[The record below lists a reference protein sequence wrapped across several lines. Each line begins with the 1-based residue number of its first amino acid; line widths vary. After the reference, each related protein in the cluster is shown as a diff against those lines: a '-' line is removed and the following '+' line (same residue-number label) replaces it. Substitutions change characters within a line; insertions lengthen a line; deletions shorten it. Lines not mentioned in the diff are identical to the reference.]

1 MGLLIKLQDG
11 DTAFKSLKFGND
23 RPGGGD
29 SGQPYI
35 KTPIE
40 RINSPVNK
48 DFLLRGGINTPLDA
62 AEDVAR
68 LTKYFFDF
76 KNPSGLLFTTKQNLL
91 SRTGTKTEAS
101 FGPAYG
107 GFSKGIDLKTGN
119 ISLNQNNGFFNE
131 GIYTP
136 LSTLAEAGVV
146 AFGGHL
152 NKQGLDPTGL
162 IPGLSIRKY
171 QDVVYDNNR
180 EERNF
185 EDPKVPL
192 SLVRKSQN
200 ASDRAGRMVVK
211 KTSQDL
217 KTQQELNQGPSQINL
232 SRTSADTSTRNS
244 TLQKSEQIINNFLK
258 KWDAY
263 RDKQAV
269 KKLNRAQSAED
280 KAIDKSDTLF
290 SQVISAEN
298 ADKVFNNRLLKLW
311 NGSGLN
317 LSRPSNSISSV
328 LYSYSGGPNSVLGFG
343 NTNIRF
349 ATTNDGVTALR
360 TNNLTIEDLN
370 IIRKEPSFQTTQI
383 FGNLYS
389 PNPGVSLIYQEKF
402 KISPF
407 LTNPESIFFTGN
419 PDNDYLEDYNL
430 KSEIQPWIQNFI
442 IPGKSNEDPKTY
454 LTGSQRQPET
464 DLFTFP
470 INASS
475 EFTKITGEEIRL
487 PYEKEGLKSYEYV
500 LGNSVYQPGTLIL
513 DKQIEEINT
522 YSQLRINNLSSERGT
537 KTYKPKSP
545 LDKSLDLKVYY
556 DSKSLT
562 RKSKSLLTDFTDL
575 IEFNF
580 TILDPQNPSSPGI
593 VLDFRAY
600 LDSFSDS
607 YSNDWKSQ
615 TYMGRAEKFYKYDS
629 FDRSI
634 SLGFTIV
641 ADNSNNLKEMYSQ
654 LNTLAS
660 SIAPS
665 YTSQGYMAGVLHKLT
680 VGNYVN
686 KQYGILQGLTFE
698 VTDDTPWQIETDSQ
712 LPLYIKVTGIKFTP
726 IHNFRPEVNLVDK
739 TLATNAGGQKYFV
752 PSTGSLNQRY
762 ISQKT
767 TYDYIS
773 IPEIENPSKPRT
785 QQAQVSVTG
794 NQGTEVGIPLNP
806 SF

>member
-35 KTPIE
+35 KTS
-40 RINSPVNK
+40 INKPDTPALNS
-48 DFLLRGGINTPLDA
+48 DFLLRGGISAPLNA
-62 AEDVAR
+62 LEDVAR

-76 KNPSGLLFTTKQNLL
+76 KNPKGLLFTAKQNLL
-91 SRTGTKTEAS
+91 SRVAPKTEAS

-107 GFSKGIDLKTGN
+107 GFAKDISPKTGI
-119 ISLNQNNGFFNE
+119 ISQNQNNGFFNA
-131 GIYTP
+131 GVYTP
-136 LSTLAEAGVV
+136 LSTIAEAGVV

-152 NKQGLDPTGL
+152 NKQGIDPTGL
-162 IPGLSIRKY
+162 ISSLSIRKY
-171 QDVVYDNNR
+171 GDIAFANNQP
-180 EERNF
+180 EKNS

-192 SLVRKSQN
+192 ALWRKSQN
-200 ASDRAGRMVVK
+200 ASNKAGRKLVE
-211 KTSQDL
+211 SQIQQS
-217 KTQQELNQGPSQINL
+217 KTQNELAVNVSLPNTGFDEFGANRNSFAQSNLNQF
-232 SRTSADTSTRNS
+232 
-244 TLQKSEQIINNFLK
+244 LQ

-263 RDKQAV
+263 RDKQAI
-269 KKLNRAQSAED
+269 KKLKKKDEATSKALD
-280 KAIDKSDTLF
+280 KQDELYQ
-290 SQVISAEN
+290 QVVNAEN
-298 ADKVFNNRLLKLW
+298 APKTYANRLLNLW
-311 NGSGLN
+311 NLNGLN
-317 LSRPSNSISSV
+317 QTNPIFTNSSI
-328 LYSYSGGPNSVLGFG
+328 LYSYSGGPDSTLGVG
-343 NTNIRF
+343 NTDIKF
-349 ATTNDGVTALR
+349 ATLGDGLTPVR
-360 TNNLTIEDLN
+360 TNNIPFEDPTKPTVYYSTLN
-370 IIRKEPSFQTTQI
+370 I
-383 FGNLYS
+383 FGDEKS
-389 PNPGVSLIYQEKF
+389 SVSLRYAKENTSITDYDLFGVNNFLETNNGTPDKRLGIAPGASNQFITNPKSYLVGTQREPERDIFTNFTSIATASIAYEKLTGK
-402 KISPF
+402 KIS
-407 LTNPESIFFTGN
+407 
-419 PDNDYLEDYNL
+419 
-430 KSEIQPWIQNFI
+430 
-442 IPGKSNEDPKTY
+442 
-454 LTGSQRQPET
+454 
-464 DLFTFP
+464 
-470 INASS
+470 
-475 EFTKITGEEIRL
+475 L
-487 PYEKEGLKSYEYV
+487 PLEKEGRKSWEYV
-500 LGNSVYQPGTLIL
+500 FDNSVYQPGTLTPITNIGTYNTL
-513 DKQIEEINT
+513 TQNKINA
-522 YSQLRINNLSSERGT
+522 LSSERGT

-545 LDKSLDLKVYY
+545 LDKSLDQKVYY

-580 TILDPQNPSSPGI
+580 TILDPQNPSSPGT

-641 ADNSNNLKEMYSQ
+641 ADNQDNLKEMYSQ

-698 VTDDTPWQIETDSQ
+698 VTDDTPWQIDTDNQ

-726 IHNFRPEVNLVDK
+726 IHNFRPEVILDK
-739 TLATNAGGQKYFV
+739 QLKTNAGGQKYYV
-752 PSTGSLNQRY
+752 PKLIEDQNQRY

-767 TYDYIS
+767 THDDVP

-785 QQAQVSVTG
+785 QQSQVSVTG